1 MVKNLLA
8 NAGDSGDT
16 SSILGSG
23 RSPRG
28 RNGNPLEYS
37 FFFFNF
43 ILFLKPFLYSF
54 MYFWPHCAACQ
65 ILVPQP
71 GIKQVP
77 PSLEAPSL
85 NLWTAG
91 MSQDAVLVQGIL
103 KIIPEDLGQV
113 WD

>member
-1 MVKNLLA
+1 MSLMSPELA
-8 NAGDSGDT
+8 GMFFTT
-16 SSILGSG
+16 SANCEALILFIS
-23 RSPRG
+23 
-28 RNGNPLEYS
+28 L
-37 FFFFNF
+37 FLINF
-43 ILFLKPFLYSF
+43 LILKVLFLKPLLYSF